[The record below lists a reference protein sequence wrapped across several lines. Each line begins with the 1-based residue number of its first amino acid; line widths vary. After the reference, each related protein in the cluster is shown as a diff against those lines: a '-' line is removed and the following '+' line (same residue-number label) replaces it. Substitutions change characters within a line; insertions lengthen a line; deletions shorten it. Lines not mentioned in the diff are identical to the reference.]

1 MRLILQRVSEAS
13 VTISGKVH
21 ASIGV
26 GFLLLLGIH
35 EDDAETDAD
44 WLAGKVAR
52 MRIFGDAEGKMN
64 LSLADVSGEVLLISQ
79 FTLYAL
85 YEKGARPS
93 FITAARPEKA
103 ISLYEYFRKSL
114 ERQLGKEVYTG
125 VFGADMKVALVND
138 GPVTIIMDSRTRN

>member
-35 EDDAETDAD
+35 EDDAEADAD

-52 MRIFGDAEGKMN
+52 LRVFGDAAGKMN
-64 LSLADVSGEVLLISQ
+64 LSLANVGGDVLLISQ
-79 FTLYAL
+79 FTLHAL

-103 ISLYEYFRKSL
+103 IPLYEYFRKSL